1 MMRRWIAD
9 GLPMERADG
18 RSVMAVEHP
27 LVVDL
32 AREGEFSLGTL
43 RVCPSIREVRTPDQ
57 AIEVLEPRVMQ
68 VLVALARRRGEVVSR
83 DDLIKECWGGR
94 VVGEDAI
101 TRCVARVR
109 RLAEAHGSFAVETIA
124 RVGYRLTER
133 VGDLNQIG
141 ATGIDAANASEP
153 DVPPAIQTSPHRSDR
168 WPRRALILG
177 GMLTLIAAM
186 VIGAALWRKDIARRE
201 MQAHV
206 VAQIVD
212 LVQKDQYGRA
222 FNLALPLLRED
233 PGLEHDPVFAEN
245 WRQIVLPMRPLL
257 AEAGATI
264 YFRAYGDEKGDWL
277 KAGVTPLTQTVAAP
291 RGPLQIRATKPG
303 FRTGLFVVANPGPS
317 VENDPPN
324 QTMIRQRWTA
334 VRLPLAAEGALPD
347 DRVLVPR
354 THVPVVLGGWTPDRT
369 GGYALDI
376 PAFAIARH
384 ETTNAEFKQFVDAGG
399 YDNPAYWQGL
409 RFEEGE
415 RTLSWAEA
423 RERFVDTT
431 DRPGPAGWQLS
442 TYPSG
447 QAEFPVGGI
456 SWYEAVAYARFRGEE
471 LPTIH
476 HWLRAAFAPYDD
488 HFSVAPA
495 VALSSRFYADGPD
508 SALSAVGLGAWGTYH
523 MSGNVREWVWNFAGH
538 NAIALGGAWSDYV
551 AENHGTYTASPMS
564 RLPTHGV
571 RLMHRLPG
579 SEMPREWLEPIH
591 LTYERTTAPR
601 EPVSDEAFEI
611 IRSQFTSARAKPEH
625 VTVADVRQTP
635 LWIAERIRLEF
646 TAEETATLYVVRPK
660 IQAERLQ
667 PIIYAPP
674 QNCCTVK
681 RDNDNILEQLRIAEF
696 VANSGRALVLP
707 VWWGSYERW
716 RPEPAE
722 QNALSDQQREA
733 ALGWNRDLG
742 IAIDYLE
749 SRADIDASRIGFLG
763 FSRGA
768 AYNVGMLAAEPRI
781 KAAVLMSGGIAVMTD
796 IHPMLDLVNY
806 APRIKIPVLMLNGR
820 FDHIL
825 PYERSQRRLFALL
838 GTPVDQKSHIVYEGG
853 HFAYPP
859 NSVARDASNWL
870 DRYLGAA
877 H

>member
-1 MMRRWIAD
+1 MAD
-9 GLPMERADG
+9 ALPMNGADG
-18 RSVMAVEHP
+18 RSVMAVERP
-27 LVVDL
+27 SGVDL
-32 AREGEFSLGTL
+32 ARESEFSLGTL
-43 RVCPSIREVRTPDQ
+43 RVCPSTREVRTPDQ
-57 AIEVLEPRVMQ
+57 AVEVLEPRVMQ
-68 VLVALARRRGEVVSR
+68 VFVALARRRGEVVSR
-83 DDLIKECWGGR
+83 DALIEECWGGR

-109 RLAEAHGSFAVETIA
+109 RLSEAHGSFAVETIA

-133 VGDLNQIG
+133 VGDANRIG
-141 ATGIDAANASEP
+141 ATAIETASAGEPKMPP
-153 DVPPAIQTSPHRSDR
+153 DVPASIPRSTK
-168 WPRRALILG
+168 WPRRVLMLG
-177 GMLTLIAAM
+177 GILTLIAALI
-186 VIGAALWRKDIARRE
+186 VGAALWRKDVARRE
-201 MQAHV
+201 IQARV
-206 VAQIVD
+206 LAQIAD
-212 LVQKDQYGRA
+212 LVQKDQYGQA
-222 FNLALPLLRED
+222 FSLALPLLRED
-233 PGLEHDPVFAEN
+233 PGLKDNPVFAAN

-257 AEAGATI
+257 AEAGATV
-264 YFRAYGDEKGDWL
+264 YFKPYGDTEGDWL
-277 KAGVTPLTQTVAAP
+277 KAGVTPLAQLVAAP
-291 RGPLQIRATKPG
+291 RGPLQIRVTKPG

-324 QTMIRQRWTA
+324 PIMIRQRWSA
-334 VRLPLAAEGALPD
+334 VRLPLAAEGALPG

-354 THVPVVLGGWTPDRT
+354 THVPVVLGGWTPDRVS
-369 GGYALDI
+369 GYALDI

-409 RFEEGE
+409 RFEEDG

-423 RERFVDTT
+423 RKRFVDTT
-431 DRPGPAGWQLS
+431 SRPGPAGWQLS

-476 HWLRAAFAPYDD
+476 HWLRAAFAPHDE
-488 HFSVAPA
+488 HFTVAAA

-508 SALSAVGLGAWGTYH
+508 SALSPVGLGAWGTYH

-538 NAIALGGAWSDYV
+538 NAIALGGAWTDYV
-551 AENHGTYTASPMS
+551 AENHGTYTTSPMS

-579 SEMPREWLEPIH
+579 SEMPREWLEPIR
-591 LTYERTTAPR
+591 LTYERSTPQR

-611 IRSQFTSARAKPEH
+611 IRSQFTSARAKPER
-625 VTVADVRQTP
+625 VTVERVRETP
-635 LWIAERIRLEF
+635 LWIAERARLEF
-646 TAEETATLYVVRPK
+646 AAEETATLYIVRPK
-660 IQAERLQ
+660 IHAGRLQ

-681 RDNDNILEQLRIAEF
+681 RDNDNILEQLRVAEF
-696 VANSGRALVLP
+696 VAHSGRALVLP

-716 RPEPAE
+716 RAEAAE
-722 QNALSDQQREA
+722 QNALSDQQRES
-733 ALGWNRDLG
+733 ALAWNRDLAV
-742 IAIDYLE
+742 AIDYLAT
-749 SRADIDASRIGFLG
+749 RADIDASRVGFLG

-768 AYNVGMLAAEPRI
+768 VYNLGMLAVEPRI
-781 KAAVLMSGGIAVMTD
+781 KAAVLMSGGISVTTD

-820 FDHIL
+820 FDHML
-825 PYERSQRRLFALL
+825 PYERSQRRLFSLL
-838 GTPVDQKSHIVYEGG
+838 GTPADQKSHVVYEGG